1 MAGGSPTSLT
11 APERRQ
17 PILDAAT
24 TEQEFAFCGI
34 ISGTA
39 RCVNTKRPLTRQ
51 LAGIERGLAMDAS
64 QDEIALLAQR
74 LLVRSERSA
83 EGCLRWT
90 GAHVSKGYGQIV
102 VNGRKRSVHV
112 VAHEIWIGPVPEGYD
127 VDHVHAKG
135 CRHRDCLEPSHLEA
149 VTHAEN
155 TRRAAELITHCPQ
168 GHEYTPDN
176 IKWMTPHKPGLNRLR
191 CCRRCFNA
199 ARRAKRAR
207 NHVAATEGPAT
218 DA

>member
-1 MAGGSPTSLT
+1 MDG
-11 APERRQ
+11 EHRNRRAL
-17 PILDAAT
+17 ISGVI
-24 TEQEFAFCGI
+24 TEQESVFRGI

-39 RCVNTKRPLTRQ
+39 RCVNTKRSLTH
-51 LAGIERGLAMDAS
+51 LLDSTERGLAMDAS

-74 LLVRSERSA
+74 LLARSERSA

-102 VNGRKRSVHV
+102 VNGRRRSVHI
-112 VAHEIWIGPVPEGYD
+112 VAHEVWIGPVPEGYD

-135 CRHRDCLEPSHLEA
+135 CRHRDCIEPAHLEA
-149 VTHAEN
+149 VTHTEN
-155 TRRAAELITHCPQ
+155 TRRAAELITHCPK
-168 GHEYTPDN
+168 GHKYTPDN
-176 IKWMTPHKPGLNRLR
+176 IKWRAPHKPGLSRLR

-199 ARRAKRAR
+199 ARRAKRAAR
-207 NHVAATEGPAT
+207 NRVAMMEGPMT